1 MPSMKKEVMGKALS
15 RKFSGHNIPVSETRI
30 QNCSLGRLFVLVY
43 VYVVYI
49 CKVILNCGEFTQV
62 KLK

>member
-15 RKFSGHNIPVSETRI
+15 RKLSGHNFPVSETQI

-49 CKVILNCGEFTQV
+49 CKVILSCGEFT
-62 KLK
+62 